1 MTIYNLIIF
10 ILSYSMKW
18 IFIIILV
25 IIDSIYLSLFG
36 KQFAK
41 MIEVIQSEKF
51 RINLLGAVL
60 SYATIAFALYY
71 FILRDNRPVY
81 EAFILGVVLYGV
93 FDFTNLA
100 LFNKYDFNIGL
111 IDTLWGGILLASTT
125 YITYYIH
132 KMM

>member
-1 MTIYNLIIF
+1 
-10 ILSYSMKW
+10 MKW

-25 IIDSIYLSLFG
+25 VIDSIYLSLFG

-51 RINLLGAVL
+51 KLNLLGAVL

-71 FILRDNRPVY
+71 FIIRDNRPVY
-81 EAFILGVVLYGV
+81 EAFTLGVVLYGV

-100 LFNKYDFNIGL
+100 LFSKYDFNIGL
-111 IDTLWGGILLASTT
+111 MDTLWGGILLASTT
-125 YITYYIH
+125 YITYSINSL
-132 KMM
+132 

>member
-1 MTIYNLIIF
+1 
-10 ILSYSMKW
+10 MKW
-18 IFIIILV
+18 IFIIILLV
-25 IIDSIYLSLFG
+25 IDGIYLSLFG

-41 MIEVIQSEKF
+41 MIELIQSEKF

-71 FILRDNRPVY
+71 FVIKDNRPVY

-100 LFNKYDFNIGL
+100 LFSKYNFNIGL
-111 IDTLWGGILLASTT
+111 IDTLWGGILLATT
-125 YITYYIH
+125 THVTYLLN
-132 KMM
+132 K

>member
-1 MTIYNLIIF
+1 
-10 ILSYSMKW
+10 MKW